1 MGDAERT
8 CRACDGFASI
18 QRNPM
23 KLASIFFLGC
33 LSAAVAQVAPELPP
47 VLLTSDS
54 VTISGERFAFRQ
66 SVVELNIETDLGLI
80 SDAREQLK
88 NANSEPALG
97 RARGMLDRAFL
108 DLACDIIA
116 AENFA
121 KKSDKMF
128 SLLQSAEDTLKGQ
141 PLPARVVTP
150 AQLYRA
156 VAGRSFRDA
165 NGMPVK
171 PGDISPVLTFGDLV
185 AEAREQILLRSAASP

>member
-1 MGDAERT
+1 
-8 CRACDGFASI
+8 
-18 QRNPM
+18 M

-33 LSAAVAQVAPELPP
+33 LSAAVAQVAAPELPP

-54 VTISGERFAFRQ
+54 VTISGERFTFRQ

-128 SLLQSAEDTLKGQ
+128 SILQSAEDTLKAQ

-165 NGMPVK
+165 NGMAVK
-171 PGDISPVLTFGDLV
+171 PGDIPPVLTFGDLV
-185 AEAREQILLRSAASP
+185 VEAREQILLRSAASP